1 MSKRFLSVAA
11 ALVLILPAVR
21 AADEWAGAELVLKVD
36 TEYTFSH
43 GWGHVLRCPV
53 REVIKGDFEAPEIV
67 LNVWAS
73 FDDFY
78 PFARHKGIT
87 LGFVFYGEENPYGGF
102 KDASGNW
109 WQLVCIGVAEEEP
122 LVGEREDPTESD
134 SDSLVPL
141 DD

>member
-1 MSKRFLSVAA
+1 MSKRVLFIVA
-11 ALVLILPAVR
+11 ALVLVLPAVR

-36 TEYTFSH
+36 TEYTYSH
-43 GWGHVLRCPV
+43 GWGHVLRCGV
-53 REVIKGDFEAPEIV
+53 REVIKGDFEAPEIA

-78 PFARHKGIT
+78 PFARHKGIS

-102 KDASGNW
+102 KDSSGNW
-109 WQLVCIGVAEEEP
+109 WQLVSINVAEEEP
-122 LVGEREDPTESD
+122 LVEGPEDPTESD
-134 SDSLVPL
+134 GEVFVPT